1 MKLTPIELEAPI
13 EECLREA
20 EILPPRNV
28 KPNTREISRLLE
40 NHGAGLGELASQ
52 ISVLASSSQDESIRL
67 RANELA
73 LKAHGVLEKDA
84 GHKEVPQ
91 IVFIG
96 ADQSIIQ
103 VLIPR

>member
-1 MKLTPIELEAPI
+1 VKLTPIELEAPI

-20 EILPPRNV
+20 EILPARNS
-28 KPNTREISRLLE
+28 KPTREISQLLE
-40 NHGAGLGELASQ
+40 LNGAGLNKLASQ
-52 ISVLASSSQDESIRL
+52 ISDLASHGHDESIRL

-84 GHKEVPQ
+84 GHKEIPQ

-103 VLIPR
+103 VLMPR